1 MYEYHEGMWG
11 IGSVDSL
18 ILKLGTKWDESVF
31 VPCLFTQGK
40 RAPVSTGQGPGWVP
54 WLVRTVRRRETMFA
68 SVGNR

>member
-18 ILKLGTKWDESVF
+18 ILNLGTTWYESVF

-40 RAPVSTGQGPGWVP
+40 TAPVSIEQVCP
-54 WLVRTVRRRETMFA
+54 M
-68 SVGNR
+68 VGLDG